1 MPDQLLFHPLL
12 FLLFMLGAAMPRPH
26 SMPGVTLAVME
37 LRGDY
42 DAVIL
47 QVQLPR
53 PWAQPGTD
61 PEMGHNR
68 HVGQEQTD

>member
-1 MPDQLLFHPLL
+1 
-12 FLLFMLGAAMPRPH
+12 MPRPH